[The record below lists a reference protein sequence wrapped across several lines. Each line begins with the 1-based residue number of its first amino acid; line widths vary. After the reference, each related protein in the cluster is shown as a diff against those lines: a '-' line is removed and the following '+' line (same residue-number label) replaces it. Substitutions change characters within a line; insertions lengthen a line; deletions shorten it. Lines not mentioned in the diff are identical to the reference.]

1 MANRDNLK
9 TPHSQ
14 ALSPYEEG
22 VFKFVITLVPITFIA
37 ITVLLVFV
45 H

>member
-1 MANRDNLK
+1 MAHRDDLK

-22 VFKFVITLVPITFIA
+22 VFKFVITLVPLTFIA
-37 ITVLLVFV
+37 LVVLLVFV